1 MSTTETGSY
10 MDSPS
15 FREAMGHF
23 RIGRW
28 EEGLLKLNEVEKK
41 FPMATDLRSIR
52 QEMEVRA
59 RISEYEL
66 EENNRLRRRNLSKYA
81 LRLFLSIL
89 ILAGVIF
96 AIFTYSEWIQRQLTK
111 TQEEISASWQQAQL
125 GVEFRNAQQ
134 LLLAGKSD
142 EALTAF
148 ESIKAQKADYPGIT
162 EAITQAQDLKNVEIQ
177 YEQAMNLLQVG
188 DSAQALDLLQ
198 QISTKMPN
206 YRDVS
211 LQIKSLQTQS
221 EMTSILEQAEQ
232 AFSEGRYEDAISNYE
247 SLRIVDPSFQTTI
260 IEENLFQSYIKAA
273 QALLLS
279 PVPTL
284 DTLRKV
290 DNYFSQALSL
300 KPMDRDALAARTQV
314 RMIIEDSIINDYV
327 NQAQAALASAPDSLE
342 AQQSVE
348 HLLSL
353 ALEVRDNDPSVLM
366 QFQLAQTFIQ
376 AVNHFSSREW
386 DAVIDE
392 LEFII
397 EQQAG
402 YANGTALQALYD
414 AYIARGTDFIA
425 SGEYTLALDDFQRS
439 AVLAQQLPESDPLS
453 FEAQV
458 MIGEAQGL
466 LNHYQQAVLI
476 YQDAINTSGLR
487 ERILGLQNTLTDSLS
502 YADYLAEAADYQSAF
517 YAYEKLISNRVK
529 AYDQSV
535 VVTVKNGD
543 YISMLAHRYNTTVA
557 AILSANEMNNQ
568 PRLTPDTQLII
579 PTLP

>member
-1 MSTTETGSY
+1 MSATETGSY
-10 MDSPS
+10 MDSPA
-15 FREAMGHF
+15 FNEAMGHF

-28 EEGLLKLNEVEKK
+28 QEGLLKLNEVEKK

-59 RISEYEL
+59 RISEYEV
-66 EENNRLRRRNLSKYA
+66 EENKGNRRKNLV
-81 LRLFLSIL
+81 RFTTRL
-89 ILAGVIF
+89 ILSVLILVGVVF
-96 AIFTYSEWIQRQLTK
+96 AISTYSNWIQGQWAK
-111 TQEEISASWQQAQL
+111 TQADITESWQQVQL
-125 GVEFRNAQQ
+125 GVEYRNAQQ

-142 EALTAF
+142 EALAAF
-148 ESIKAQKADYPGIT
+148 QAIQAQKSDYPGIT
-162 EAITQAQDLKNVEIQ
+162 DAIAEAQALKDVETQYA
-177 YEQAMNLLQVG
+177 QAMNLLQIG

-198 QISTKMPN
+198 KISAKMPN

-211 LQIKSLQTQS
+211 LQIKSLQSQS

-247 SLRIVDPSFQTTI
+247 SLRIMDPSFQTAT

-290 DNYFSQALSL
+290 DEYFSDALSL
-300 KPMDRDALAARTQV
+300 KPMNREALAARTQV

-327 NQAQAALASAPDSLE
+327 NQAQEALASAPDSLE
-342 AQQSVE
+342 AQQTAE
-348 HLLSL
+348 HYLSL
-353 ALEVRDNDPSVLM
+353 ALGVRGDDANVLL
-366 QFQLAQTFIQ
+366 QFQLAQAFIQ
-376 AVNHFSSREW
+376 AVDDFSSSKW
-386 DAVIDE
+386 DAVIQK
-392 LEFII
+392 LEYVI

-402 YANGTALQALYD
+402 YASGTALQILYD
-414 AYIARGTDFIA
+414 AYIARGSDYIA
-425 SGEYTLALDDFQRS
+425 AGEYALGLDDFQRA
-439 AVLAQQLPESDPLS
+439 AVLAQQLSEAEPLS
-453 FEAQV
+453 FEAQI

-466 LNHYQQAVLI
+466 LNHFQQAVLI
-476 YQDAINTSGLR
+476 YQDAINTIGLR
-487 ERILGLQNTLTDSLS
+487 ERIMELQNTMTESLI
-502 YADYLAEAADYQSAF
+502 YADYLAQVGDYQSAF

-557 AILSANEMNNQ
+557 AILSANNMNNQ
-568 PRLTPDTQLII
+568 PRLTPGTQLII